1 MSLKCSTMSENNL
14 QTTKRNKTMKTQ
26 IRKSVFETNSSS
38 THSLT
43 LYTKSEWEAF
53 KKGERVMQYDDEMRT
68 TTKAQIKESAEF
80 KEYLDENYP
89 EHSNPQVFT
98 EDDMQ
103 DALYEYMAEE
113 CLYDW
118 GTYSENYEVLEEEVP
133 DSDYVAVS
141 IFHDEY

>member
-38 THSLT
+38 VHSLT
-43 LYTKSEWEAF
+43 IYPKSKWKEF
-53 KKGERVMQYDDEMRT
+53 KNGKRLIKYDDEMLE
-68 TTKAQIKESAEF
+68 KNIDEIKESAEF

-89 EHSNPQVFT
+89 EHNNPQVFT
-98 EDDMQ
+98 EDDMH
-103 DALYEYMAEE
+103 DALYEFMEEE

-141 IFHDEY
+141 IFQENY

>member
-1 MSLKCSTMSENNL
+1 
-14 QTTKRNKTMKTQ
+14 MKTQ

-53 KKGERVMQYDDEMRT
+53 KKGERVMQYEDEMRT
-68 TTKAQIKESAEF
+68 TTKAQIKESEEF

-89 EHSNPQVFT
+89 EHNNPQVFT
-98 EDDMQ
+98 EDDMH
-103 DALYEYMAEE
+103 DALCEYMAEE

-118 GTYSENYEVLEEEVP
+118 DTYSENYEVLEEKIP
-133 DSDYVAVS
+133 DSEYVAVS
-141 IFHDEY
+141 VFQEEY

>member
-1 MSLKCSTMSENNL
+1 MSENNL

-141 IFHDEY
+141 IFQDEY

>member
-1 MSLKCSTMSENNL
+1 
-14 QTTKRNKTMKTQ
+14 MKTQ

-53 KKGERVMQYDDEMRT
+53 KKGERVMQYDDEMLT
-68 TTKAQIKESAEF
+68 TTKAQIKKSAEF
-80 KEYLDENYP
+80 REYLDENYP
-89 EHSNPQVFT
+89 EHSNPQAFT

-103 DALYEYMAEE
+103 DALYEYMEE
-113 CLYDW
+113 EGIRDW
-118 GTYSENYEVLEEEVP
+118 DSYSENYEVLEEEVP

-141 IFHDEY
+141 VFQDEY